1 MINKIKIE
9 KSFDKY
15 CVEYSADSDIDLTD
29 ILRSCKNSISHIS
42 IHEDADVGLSSYG
55 GSYTFDQLD
64 EKFDL
69 NYLLFDDMYVFF
81 ENDDTCF
88 EYKGFKYEL
97 TVITRDP
104 NFDLE
109 TFVAEKSK

>member
-15 CVEYSADSDIDLTD
+15 CVKYSADSDINLTD

-42 IHEDADVGLSSYG
+42 IYEDADVGLSSYG
-55 GSYTFDQLD
+55 GSYTFDELD

-88 EYKGFKYEL
+88 RYKGFENEL
-97 TVITRDP
+97 EIITQNP